1 MDADIFTGILVGEQ
15 GALSL
20 EEVVEAC
27 GAETAWVVEL
37 VEVGILSPEGRDEAA
52 WRFGA
57 PDLLRARRL
66 ARLARDFAGSAEAA
80 ALILDLLDEIERL
93 RARLIRAGVETM

>member
-15 GALSL
+15 DALSL
-20 EEVVEAC
+20 EEMVEAC

-37 VEVGILSPEGRDEAA
+37 VEIGVLSPVGGHEAA

-57 PDLLRARRL
+57 LDLLRARRL
-66 ARLARDFAGSAEAA
+66 ARLTRDFQASAEAA

-93 RARLIRAGVETM
+93 RARLTRAGID

>member
-1 MDADIFTGILVGEQ
+1 MDADIVTGILLSEQ

-20 EEVVEAC
+20 EEMVEAC
-27 GAETAWVVEL
+27 EAEVEWIVEL
-37 VEVGILSPEGRDEAA
+37 VEVGVLSPEGPDETE

-66 ARLARDFAGSAEAA
+66 ARLERDFAASAEAA
-80 ALILDLLDEIERL
+80 AVILDLLDEIERL
-93 RARLIRAGVETM
+93 RASLIRAGVEPV

>member
-1 MDADIFTGILVGEQ
+1 MRADIFTGILVGEQ

-20 EEVVEAC
+20 EEMVEAC
-27 GAETAWVVEL
+27 GADTAWVVEL
-37 VEVGILSPEGRDEAA
+37 VEVGVLSPEGRDEAA

-57 PDLLRARRL
+57 PDLLRARRV
-66 ARLARDFAGSAEAA
+66 ARLARDFEASTEAA

-93 RARLIRAGVETM
+93 RARLRRAGMELD